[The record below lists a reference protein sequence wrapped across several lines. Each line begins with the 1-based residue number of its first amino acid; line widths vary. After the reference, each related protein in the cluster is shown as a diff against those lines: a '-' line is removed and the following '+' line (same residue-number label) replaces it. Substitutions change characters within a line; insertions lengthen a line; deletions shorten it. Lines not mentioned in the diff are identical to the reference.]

1 MSHKSHMKVELICLG
16 VIIGSGI
23 AAASFHG
30 TRILA
35 QHNDVVYAQP
45 HSSRFAALTMSSVSK
60 SARYQQFTRPSPLY
74 VDHEE
79 ALANRKKLYS
89 VQEGTEN

>member
-1 MSHKSHMKVELICLG
+1 MSCTHPSLLPPRFPD
-16 VIIGSGI
+16 
-23 AAASFHG
+23 ASS
-30 TRILA
+30 I
-35 QHNDVVYAQP
+35 
-45 HSSRFAALTMSSVSK
+45 SK

-89 VQEGTEN
+89 VQEGVEN